1 MSTSEPG
8 CAVEP
13 YPLVKYCNVLQIFWI
28 TPLGAVQSGWAY
40 NEGKWSQFAL
50 APPCS
55 VAVNSGVAIT
65 SIGAESPAGNTEE
78 VWWVG
83 KGTSPLTDTGQNI
96 SWDLCSSC
104 THCI

>member
-1 MSTSEPG
+1 MSEPASKSAF
-8 CAVEP
+8 AVKP
-13 YPLVKYCNVLQIFWI
+13 CPFHKHCNVLQIFWI

-83 KGTSPLTDTGQNI
+83 KGTSPQ
-96 SWDLCSSC
+96 
-104 THCI
+104 THTKTSA